1 MCTIS
6 MLTSIKNRQKSNNTL
21 HYVQAKQGHQIHEK
35 QKPLEK
41 EWVVTTEE
49 IEKQTN
55 TIESQNKQ
63 EHKVWIWWR
72 K

>member
-1 MCTIS
+1 M
-6 MLTSIKNRQKSNNTL
+6 
-21 HYVQAKQGHQIHEK
+21 HYVQAKQGHQINEK

-63 EHKVWIWWR
+63 EQKVWIWWR